1 MSLYIGLMSGTSI
14 DGIDAVLL
22 QIGPAGI
29 ALRAAT
35 HQVWPEQLHR
45 RLEQAV
51 AHPAATG
58 LDELGE
64 LDRGVGEEF
73 ARAALGLLAAA
84 GEPASAVRA
93 IGSHGQ
99 TIRHRP
105 GGALPFTLQIGDPNL
120 IAERTGIDVV
130 ADFRRRDM
138 AAGGE
143 GAPLVPAFHAAAFG
157 ASQEPRAVINIGGIA
172 NVTLLGTGGEV
183 LGFDTGPG
191 NCLLDAWIKHSQALG
206 FDRHGEWAATGNVDA
221 LLLRRWLNEP
231 YFSRPAPK
239 STGRELFN
247 FAWLETALAGSNRRA
262 ADVQATLAELTAHSI
277 AAALMQAPE
286 SLRARRALV
295 CGGGAYNQDL
305 MRRLAAALPGVP
317 VDTTARC
324 GIAPE
329 HVEGAAF
336 AWLAHRYLT
345 GQAGNIPAVTGAAH
359 PVPLG
364 ALYPGGAGRTSL
376 TPMRAEAGFI
386 EPGRAKP

>member
-22 QIGPAGI
+22 QIGPAGM

-35 HQVWPEQLHR
+35 HHVWPEALHR
-45 RLEQAV
+45 RLEHAV
-51 AHPAATG
+51 AHPAETG

-105 GGALPFTLQIGDPNL
+105 GGSLPFTLQIGDPNV

-143 GAPLVPAFHAAAFG
+143 GAPLMPGFHAAAFG
-157 ASQEPRAVINIGGIA
+157 ASEEPRAVINIGGIA
-172 NVTLLGTGGEV
+172 NVSLLSSAGQV

-191 NCLLDAWIKHSQALG
+191 NCLLDAWIKHSQGLG
-206 FDRHGEWAATGNVDA
+206 FDRHGEWAASGTVDA
-221 LLLRRWLNEP
+221 MLLRRWLTEP
-231 YFSRPAPK
+231 YFARPAPK

-247 FAWLETALAGSNRRA
+247 FGWLEQAMAGSDRA
-262 ADVQATLAELTAHSI
+262 PANVLATLAELTAQSI
-277 AAALMQAPE
+277 AAALRQAPE
-286 SLRARRALV
+286 AMRARRVFV

-317 VDTTARC
+317 VETTDRC

-329 HVEGAAF
+329 HVEGAGF
-336 AWLAHRYLT
+336 AWLAHCYLT
-345 GQAGNIPAVTGAAH
+345 GRAGNVPSVTGAAH

-364 ALYPGGAGRTSL
+364 ALYPGRIGPAH
-376 TPMRAEAGFI
+376 I
-386 EPGRAKP
+386 

>member
-22 QIGPAGI
+22 QIGPAGM
-29 ALRAAT
+29 ALRAAA
-35 HQVWPEQLHR
+35 HQVWPEALHR
-45 RLEQAV
+45 RLEHAV
-51 AHPAATG
+51 AHPASTG

-84 GEPASAVRA
+84 GEPTSAVRA

-105 GGALPFTLQIGDPNL
+105 GGTLPFTLQIGDPNL
-120 IAERTGIDVV
+120 IAERTGIDVI

-157 ASQEPRAVINIGGIA
+157 ASEEPRAVINIGGIA
-172 NVTLLGTGGEV
+172 NVSLLGTAGQV

-191 NCLLDAWIKHSQALG
+191 NCLLDAWIKHSQGLG
-206 FDRHGEWAATGNVDA
+206 FDRHGEWAASGTVDGP
-221 LLLRRWLNEP
+221 LLQQWLAEP

-247 FAWLETALAGSNRRA
+247 FAWLERALAGSERAA
-262 ADVQATLAELTAHSI
+262 ADVQATLAELTAQSI
-277 AAALMQAPE
+277 ALALKQAPQAM
-286 SLRARRALV
+286 RARRVLV

-305 MRRLAAALPGVP
+305 MHRLAAALPGVP
-317 VDTTARC
+317 VDTTDRC

-336 AWLAHRYLT
+336 AWLAHCYLT
-345 GQAGNIPAVTGAAH
+345 GQAGNIPAVTGATR

-364 ALYPGGAGRTSL
+364 ALYPGRTGRGH
-376 TPMRAEAGFI
+376 P
-386 EPGRAKP
+386 

>member
-22 QIGPAGI
+22 QIGPAGM

-35 HQVWPEQLHR
+35 HQVWPELLHR

-157 ASQEPRAVINIGGIA
+157 ATQEPRAV
-172 NVTLLGTGGEV
+172 
-183 LGFDTGPG
+183 
-191 NCLLDAWIKHSQALG
+191 
-206 FDRHGEWAATGNVDA
+206 
-221 LLLRRWLNEP
+221 
-231 YFSRPAPK
+231 PAPK

-247 FAWLETALAGSNRRA
+247 LAWLESALAGSERRA

-277 AAALMQAPE
+277 AVALKQAPE
-286 SLRARRALV
+286 PLHARRALV

-317 VDTTARC
+317 VDTTDRC

-336 AWLAHRYLT
+336 AWLAHCYLT
-345 GQAGNIPAVTGAAH
+345 GQAGNVPAVTGAAH

-364 ALYPGGAGRTSL
+364 ALYPGRTGRTPL
-376 TPMRAEAGFI
+376 
-386 EPGRAKP
+386 

>member
-22 QIGPAGI
+22 QIGPAGM

-35 HQVWPEQLHR
+35 HQVWPESLHR

-51 AHPAATG
+51 SNPAGTG
-58 LDELGE
+58 IDELGE
-64 LDRGVGEEF
+64 LDRAVGEEF

-84 GEPASAVRA
+84 GEPVSAVRA

-99 TIRHRP
+99 TICHRP

-157 ASQEPRAVINIGGIA
+157 ASQEARAVINIGGIA
-172 NVTLLGTGGEV
+172 NVSLLGTAGQV

-191 NCLLDAWIKHSQALG
+191 NCLLDAWIRHSQSLG
-206 FDRHGEWAATGNVDA
+206 FDRHGEWAASGTVDA
-221 LLLRRWLNEP
+221 MLLRRWLADP
-231 YFSRPAPK
+231 YFARPAPK

-247 FAWLETALAGSNRRA
+247 LAWLERGLVGGNHPA

-277 AAALMQAPE
+277 ATALKQAPDA
-286 SLRARRALV
+286 LRARRALI

-305 MRRLAAALPGVP
+305 MRRLAAALPGIP
-317 VDTTARC
+317 VDTTDRC

-336 AWLAHRYLT
+336 AWLAHCYLS
-345 GQAGNIPAVTGAAH
+345 GQPGNVPAVTGAAH

-364 ALYPGGAGRTSL
+364 ALYPGHTGRSHL
-376 TPMRAEAGFI
+376 
-386 EPGRAKP
+386 